1 MNKKILIL
9 TLALIPFLMSGC
21 GKDINPT
28 TDQKPTPVTET
39 KPSATSEPA
48 MEVILEKISADKA
61 KEMMDASKELILLDV
76 RTPQEYEEG
85 HIEGAL
91 LIPDFELA
99 SKAEELLTDKDA
111 TILLYCRSGRRS
123 AEASQTLSDLGYT
136 KIYDF
141 GGIIDWPYEIVTE

>member
-1 MNKKILIL
+1 MKKKILIL
-9 TLALIPFLMSGC
+9 TLALVTFLMSGC
-21 GKDINPT
+21 AKDMNPT
-28 TDQKPTPVTET
+28 IDQKPMPVTEVE
-39 KPSATSEPA
+39 PSATAEPA

-76 RTPQEYEEG
+76 RTPEEYEEG

-91 LIPDFELA
+91 LIPDFELV

-123 AEASQTLSDLGYT
+123 AQASKTLSNLGYT

-141 GGIIDWPYEIVTE
+141 GGIIDWPYEVVTE